1 MFGFGKKSAEEQMI
15 DAIVQDM
22 VETARAIAPNIKG
35 KLLALYA
42 LHAERDRPISLP
54 SPEYDPTSIPKQTLI
69 DKATK
74 KLNHLQD
81 LEGIFSS
88 RLQQREIAENSADT
102 ELESFGNPLSK
113 RGLELLFIDTNLA
126 KLQICTYC
134 YGINPKRSID
144 ITCHVW
150 DQISIAKYS
159 VQGSIE
165 DLIEQYKEFPDPVRD
180 YNHLPTVEHWVSMVN
195 DLRVEF

>member
-22 VETARAIAPNIKG
+22 VETTRAIAPNIKG

-42 LHAERDRPISLP
+42 LQADRDRPISLP
-54 SPEYDPTSIPKQTLI
+54 SAEYEPTSIPKQTLI
-69 DKATK
+69 DKANK

-81 LEGIFSS
+81 LETKFSS
-88 RLQQREIAENSADT
+88 RLQQRKFAENAADT
-102 ELESFGNPLSK
+102 TLESFGNLLSK

-180 YNHLPTVEHWVSMVN
+180 SYQLPTVEHWVSMVN